1 MIEVK
6 EVHSKKID
14 KLRKREELL
23 SAKFPL
29 NDNMDK
35 VNWKKI
41 RKVVDVSAKLLKV
54 PRGVRIKVYKKNGLK
69 FEIITP
75 KKQTNENVVIYFH
88 GGGFVLGNAVYTR
101 HFTKDLACSTGS
113 TVICVDYPLGPD
125 NTIKDIMDNVS
136 AVYDLVSIQYPNSN
150 ISLIGTSAGGCI
162 ALALALKINK
172 ENKKPLHSLT
182 LYSPLTDLSE
192 SYKSMNEITDKI
204 IFKTCKKGCRK
215 VILGTYKKK
224 DMYASPLLHVRNNLP
239 KTLIV
244 ADNNEQLF
252 TDSYVLYNKCLENN
266 IESKFIIYKNTY
278 HAFQT
283 IASKTKETKELLE
296 ITSEWIKD

>member
-14 KLRKREELL
+14 KLRKREEKL

-29 NDNMDK
+29 DDNMDK

-41 RKVVDVSAKLLKV
+41 RKIVDVSAKLYKI
-54 PRGVRIKVYKKNGLK
+54 PRSVRIKEYKKNGLK

-75 KKQTNENVVIYFH
+75 KKQTNDNVIIYFH
-88 GGGFVLGNAVYTR
+88 GGGFVLGNVVYTR
-101 HFTKDLACSTGS
+101 HYTKDLSSASGS
-113 TVICVDYPLGPD
+113 VVISVDYPLGPD
-125 NTIKDIMDNVS
+125 NNIKDIIDNVS
-136 AVYDLVSIQYPNSN
+136 AVYDLISIQYPNSKLT
-150 ISLIGTSAGGCI
+150 LIGTSAGGCI

-172 ENKKPLHSLT
+172 EKKKPLHSLV

-192 SYKSMNEITDKI
+192 SYKNMNEITDKI
-204 IFKTCKKGCRK
+204 IFSTCKKGCRK
-215 VILGTYKKK
+215 AILGTYKKK
-224 DMYASPLLHVRNNLP
+224 DMYASPLLHVRNNIP
-239 KTLIV
+239 KTLIA
-244 ADNNEQLF
+244 ADNNETLF

-283 IASKTKETKELLE
+283 IASKTKETKELLD
-296 ITSEWIKD
+296 ITCDFIKD